1 MKEQMEGEEERK
13 ALAVVGGRELTGGG
27 NYRARRELRRKMRL
41 VIAHIPLEGS
51 ERSKRWMPLLGNAYK
66 NSLNHVERV
75 EWDRTG

>member
-1 MKEQMEGEEERK
+1 VFSIFFVRK
-13 ALAVVGGRELTGGG
+13 VVSWLFSGIGS
-27 NYRARRELRRKMRL
+27 KMRL